1 VALSAAALLQ
11 YAFYSK
17 GGHETLAD
25 VPGRFIFWRLGWHSF
40 PYLDRGVEYPVVV
53 GYLSWILASLT
64 GSTARFFLANG
75 VIDVFLAVAMTC
87 MLRER
92 GGRRIW
98 RWIAA
103 PALVLFAFHN
113 WDLLA
118 LVPTIIGLY
127 AFARRDDRLAGAS
140 LAFGASTKVLPGACL
155 VPLAVQRWCQGDRR
169 GAMRMLAW
177 AAGVLV
183 VLNGPMLVLDG
194 HGWWYPARFQG
205 DRSATWGTLW
215 FWLFRLPP
223 HFVDVYA
230 VGPANVLAAL
240 ALLAAVV
247 GISVLAV
254 RRNLDPIAIGAATIG
269 AFLLANKV
277 YSPNYDIWLVP
288 FFVLLPLTRR
298 HWLAY
303 CVGSTGVYLLVY
315 GYFRDFWGVHTVEH
329 WLWPLVLLRAGAI
342 LLLIVVALG
351 GRVRVR
357 ARRDVNDV
365 VATAAAS

>member
-1 VALSAAALLQ
+1 V
-11 YAFYSK
+11 
-17 GGHETLAD
+17 
-25 VPGRFIFWRLGWHSF
+25 
-40 PYLDRGVEYPVVV
+40 
-53 GYLSWILASLT
+53 
-64 GSTARFFLANG
+64 
-75 VIDVFLAVAMTC
+75 
-87 MLRER
+87 
-92 GGRRIW
+92 
-98 RWIAA
+98 
-103 PALVLFAFHN
+103 
-113 WDLLA
+113 
-118 LVPTIIGLY
+118 
-127 AFARRDDRLAGAS
+127 
-140 LAFGASTKVLPGACL
+140 
-155 VPLAVQRWCQGDRR
+155 
-169 GAMRMLAW
+169 
-177 AAGVLV
+177 
-183 VLNGPMLVLDG
+183 
-194 HGWWYPARFQG
+194 
-205 DRSATWGTLW
+205 W

-240 ALLAAVV
+240 ALLAALVV
-247 GISVLAV
+247 ISVLAV

-303 CVGSTGVYLLVY
+303 CVGSTGVYVLVY